1 MDFFG
6 IRHNSKKENAVQ
18 INEVSQSQSTWMPIP
33 WIFPIDK
40 KYKPIGTLY
49 LETILNTLWKGLSNV
64 SFDNISNENIVVSK
78 IIDFVDSNIV
88 LLTNMWINK
97 GYICVFYNH
106 NFTEFRIPQD
116 NELKYDKYQRI
127 INPHCVVEYSPQY
140 QTNRTSLMNIARPIV
155 LDINKMGGSED
166 FLTEN
171 FGFFLISGQDVPL
184 SPQGKKQLIES
195 MEKNYGTA
203 QDKYSYMLTNHDM
216 KVQQV
221 NPDFE
226 KLSFRDKMESSAK
239 ILSNLF
245 GVPLP
250 LLWADYSTFNNIV
263 EAKRF
268 FYDTT
273 IRYYAEI
280 MLKIARTLLTESL
293 EFLPQS
299 TITYHISNVPEL
311 EKTLSAACEERSAW
325 LDYLM
330 KLKEAGIDVSKE
342 INDLYKESKD
352 LIKRV

>member
-1 MDFFG
+1 MAFWN
-6 IRHNSKKENAVQ
+6 RKNKELQNAIQ
-18 INEVSQSQSTWMPIP
+18 INDISQSYSTWMPRP
-33 WIFPIDK
+33 WLFPIDK

-64 SFDNISNENIVVSK
+64 SFDNTSNENIVVSK
-78 IIDFVDSNIV
+78 IIDFIDSNII
-88 LLTNMWINK
+88 LLTNMWLNK
-97 GYICVFYNH
+97 GFVCVFYNQTH
-106 NFTEFRIPQD
+106 TEFRIPQD
-116 NELKYDKYQRI
+116 NELKYDKVGRV
-127 INPHCVVEYSPQY
+127 INPHCAVLYSPQF
-140 QTNRTSLMNIARPIV
+140 QTNRGSLMKIAMPIV

-184 SPQGKKQLIES
+184 SPQGKLQLIES

-203 QDKYSYMLTNHDM
+203 QDKYSYMLTNNDM

-245 GVPLP
+245 GIPIP

-280 MLKIARTLLTESL
+280 MLKLARTLLTASN

-311 EKTLSAACEERSAW
+311 ETTLSAACEERSAW

-330 KLKEAGIDVSKE
+330 KLKEAGVDVSKE
-342 INDLYKESKD
+342 IQDLYKESKD